1 MENAKYCGS
10 TFLGNLKSRRLEVE
24 KSKSENKS
32 ESIEK
37 IYNINQLNERENLIV
52 NLEEVYPI
60 DEFYEEQLEL
70 QLEEIANENSFNNET
85 LTNNRE
91 NIIKTE
97 NSEIDKL
104 KYELELQKRRIEE
117 KEIEIDYLKAENSD
131 QKVII
136 SDFHQTLMREQEI
149 VMKEQDLHEK
159 TLSRAEK
166 LLLDKREEL
175 IERQNYKKR
184 NWFLKLFD
192 RNRM

>member
-32 ESIEK
+32 ELIEK

-85 LTNNRE
+85 LTNDRE

-104 KYELELQKRRIEE
+104 KYELELQKKRIEE